1 MLGTR
6 WDGNHFS
13 KVNHMKFDDALQ
25 ASGRHTSLTNRRS
38 LMAGVGIAATAAVAM
53 KALPG
58 AVPAAAAPAIVKAA
72 PDTSGGY
79 QLTAHV
85 RRYYETTQA

>member
-1 MLGTR
+1 
-6 WDGNHFS
+6 
-13 KVNHMKFDDALQ
+13 MKTADALQ
-25 ASGRHTSLTNRRS
+25 VPGRRTGLTNRRS
-38 LMAGVGIAATAAVAM
+38 LMAGAGIAATAAVAM

-58 AVPAAAAPAIVKAA
+58 AVLATAPAAASAVAKAA
-72 PDTSGGY
+72 PGTRGGY

>member
-1 MLGTR
+1 
-6 WDGNHFS
+6 
-13 KVNHMKFDDALQ
+13 MKTADALQ
-25 ASGRHTSLTNRRS
+25 VPGRRTGLTNRRS
-38 LMAGVGIAATAAVAM
+38 LMAGAGIAATAAVAM

-58 AVPAAAAPAIVKAA
+58 AVPAAAAPALAKAA
-72 PDTSGGY
+72 PDTRGGY

>member
-1 MLGTR
+1 
-6 WDGNHFS
+6 
-13 KVNHMKFDDALQ
+13 MKIVDALQ
-25 ASGRHTSLTNRRS
+25 AAGRNTGQTNRRT
-38 LMAGVGIAATAAVAM
+38 LVAGAGIAATAAVAM

-58 AVPAAAAPAIVKAA
+58 AVLATPPAAASTIAKAA
-72 PDTSGGY
+72 PDTRGGY

>member
-1 MLGTR
+1 
-6 WDGNHFS
+6 
-13 KVNHMKFDDALQ
+13 MKIDDALQ
-25 ASGRHTSLTNRRS
+25 APGRPTGLTNRRS
-38 LMAGVGIAATAAVAM
+38 LMAGAGMAATAAVAM

-58 AVPAAAAPAIVKAA
+58 AVPAAVAPALAKAA
-72 PDTSGGY
+72 SDTSGGY